1 MKKTYCKPS
10 AELILMEAGDIMTL
24 STGVER
30 ADFDD
35 GPALGFDDFT

>member
-10 AELILMEAGDIMTL
+10 AELIVMDAEDIMTL
-24 STGVER
+24 SEGVGT

-35 GPALGFDDFT
+35 GPSIGFDDFT